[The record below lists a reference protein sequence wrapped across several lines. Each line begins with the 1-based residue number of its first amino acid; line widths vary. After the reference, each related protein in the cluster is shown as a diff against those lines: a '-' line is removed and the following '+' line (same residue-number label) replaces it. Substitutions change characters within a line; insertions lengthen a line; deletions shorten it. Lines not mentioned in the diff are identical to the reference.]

1 MSFDPEKFRLSWMT
15 LITAVTSLA
24 SGVALLFYEA
34 LSGDY
39 NPAAM
44 AIAAALIAGSPA
56 AVAFDRAG
64 KR

>member
-1 MSFDPEKFRLSWMT
+1 MT